1 MQKCHLDQV
10 IKTPCLN
17 ALPPNSPSSSGPQC
31 CTMVNKSTASVF
43 FCLICGGVKVIVTS
57 CLFAVNDW

>member
-1 MQKCHLDQV
+1 
-10 IKTPCLN
+10 
-17 ALPPNSPSSSGPQC
+17 
-31 CTMVNKSTASVF
+31 MVNKSTASVF